1 MCSCPSIFFFF
12 IFRSGRHPKKDVGI
26 MGFKKTMH
34 APLFIVII
42 SCVAVVHSFGFSTR
56 LIESTRAQS
65 VALQAAGMGM
75 SVAPKKK
82 GKKKNAPFDVNASLM
97 RLEKLY
103 DEISLANAKAIQ
115 SDDDIGHDDIVTTE
129 YVIAARSAK
138 GSDTKSIADWVPV
151 AQMCVARPLR
161 DAESS
166 EGVADDSV
174 QAVVSHYC
182 REIFHAATL
191 GSPMFRSLPR
201 NEIQY
206 SVETLDSFH
215 KHVYEAVVDNKKES
229 DKIEGERMSKVEARV
244 VLKLD
249 DDDVNDTS
257 VIKRAYRGLSFEL
270 HPDRLVGTDKSQE
283 EVQSASE
290 EYARVKLAYET
301 LSSGVR
307 KKEGSWYESLGGRAR
322 TDFRP
327 ISLMPLDKAKEYM
340 SRVKMQ
346 SAIVGLDRE
355 MVQTFVIR
363 NQAASS

>member
-1 MCSCPSIFFFF
+1 M
-12 IFRSGRHPKKDVGI
+12 
-26 MGFKKTMH
+26 MH
-34 APLFIVII
+34 ALLFIMIL
-42 SCVAVVHSFGFSTR
+42 SCLAVVHSFGFSTR
-56 LIESTRAQS
+56 FIQSTRTQS
-65 VALQAAGMGM
+65 VALQAAGMGIN
-75 SVAPKKK
+75 VALQKK
-82 GKKKNAPFDVNASLM
+82 GKKKKNAPFDVNASLI

-115 SDDDIGHDDIVTTE
+115 SDNDIDHDDIVTTE

-138 GSDTKSIADWVPV
+138 ISDTKSIADWVPV
-151 AQMCVARPLR
+151 AQMCVARPLC
-161 DAESS
+161 DAKSS
-166 EGVADDSV
+166 EGVADVSV

-215 KHVYEAVVDNKKES
+215 KHVYEVVVDGKKDG
-229 DKIEGERMSKVEARV
+229 DKIDGERMSKVQARV

-249 DDDVNDTS
+249 DDVNDMS
-257 VIKRAYRGLSFEL
+257 LIKRAYRGLSFEL
-270 HPDRLVGTDKSQE
+270 HPDRLVGTDKSLD
-283 EVQSASE
+283 EVKSASE

-301 LSSGVR
+301 LNSGVR
-307 KKEGSWYESLGGRAR
+307 KNEGSWYESLGGRAR

-327 ISLMPLDKAKEYM
+327 ISLMSLDNAKEYM
-340 SRVKMQ
+340 SRAKMQ
-346 SAIVGLDRE
+346 GAIIGLDPE

-363 NQAASS
+363 NQAAIS